1 MKMQMTQHV
10 LNDRMERMLYIAE
23 HVGWGEVIMEVENT
37 ATTCM
42 CLTSTGVV
50 LVKNLHRDTLITA
63 YLPNRND
70 LIYICRALGYNR
82 IPTIVENKM
91 RKNHK
96 HYLVLAQM
104 Y

>member
-23 HVGWGEVIMEVENT
+23 HVGWGEVIMEVENS

-70 LIYICRALGYNR
+70 LIYMCRALGYSR
-82 IPTIVENKM
+82 IPTVVENKM

>member
-1 MKMQMTQHV
+1 MKIQMTQHV

-23 HVGWGEVIMEVENT
+23 HIGWGEVIMEVENT

-42 CLTSTGVV
+42 CLTSTGVM
-50 LVKNLHRDTLITA
+50 LVKNLGHDTLITA
-63 YLPNRND
+63 YLPNHND
-70 LIYICRALGYNR
+70 LMYMCKALGYNR
-82 IPTIVENKM
+82 IPIIVENKM

>member
-1 MKMQMTQHV
+1 MKMTQHV

-23 HVGWGEVIMEVENT
+23 HIGWGEVIMEVENT

-42 CLTSTGVV
+42 CLTSTGVM
-50 LVKNLHRDTLITA
+50 LVKNLGHDTLITA
-63 YLPNRND
+63 YLPNHND
-70 LIYICRALGYNR
+70 LMYMCKALGYNR
-82 IPTIVENKM
+82 IPIIVENKM